1 MSVHRTG
8 ALFLGAALVVASH
21 AAAAAP
27 RNAVVV
33 IEGMKFGPVPSD
45 LRAGDSITWVNRD
58 IFRHTATAAGAFDV
72 DLKPGARARTRLKAP
87 GKLLVRCKYHPG
99 MRASLS
105 IGR

>member
-1 MSVHRTG
+1 MSLHRTV
-8 ALFLGAALVVASH
+8 ALFLGAALVVASQ
-21 AAAAAP
+21 AAAAP
-27 RNAVVV
+27 RNAFVV
-33 IEGMKFGPVPSD
+33 IEGMKFGPGPPD

-72 DLKPGARARTRLKAP
+72 DLKPGARAKTRLKAP